1 MIIPCLSVSNKVCK
15 HSNNIPFYLI
25 EVKDHVSKYCITYD
39 FYKRGLKYQGNAVK
53 PNYTASLESFIGDL
67 FIHRHH

>member
-1 MIIPCLSVSNKVCK
+1 MFQ
-15 HSNNIPFYLI
+15 NIVIGLKI
-25 EVKDHVSKYCITYD
+25 VKKRNVTYD
-39 FYKRGLKYQGNAVK
+39 FYKRGLKYQENVVK